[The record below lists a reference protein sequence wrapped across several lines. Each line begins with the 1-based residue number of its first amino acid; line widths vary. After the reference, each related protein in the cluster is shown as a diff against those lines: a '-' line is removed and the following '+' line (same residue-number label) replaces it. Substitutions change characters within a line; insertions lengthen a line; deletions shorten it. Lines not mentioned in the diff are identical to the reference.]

1 MKARKEMKAA
11 KQDKP
16 SGRNNPRASGR
27 RSNRNDMRNN
37 AAVAR

>member
-1 MKARKEMKAA
+1 MKARKDMKAV
-11 KQDKP
+11 KKEQT
-16 SGRNNPRASGR
+16 SGRNNPRVSGR